1 MINQKNYNFDKYLI
15 PSNFDIKKTI
25 MRLNKYGLKIVCVVD
40 KNNILK
46 GTVSDGDIR
55 RGLLKNISLEDSIKE
70 IMNKRPKTVGL
81 KSSNQEVNNTF
92 AEYEVQALPVIDK
105 KKKLLNILTKDREN
119 YIENYVYII
128 AGGKGKRMM
137 PLTKTLPKPLL
148 EYSGE
153 PILERILYK
162 LKLEGFKNIIISV
175 NYLGQKIQKYFKNVN
190 NLDLNIQYIK
200 ETKEMG
206 TAGSL
211 EKLKNLKNNLPI
223 LISNADL
230 ITNLNFKDLL
240 NYHNDNLSEFTIA
253 SKKYEYQNPFGVIV
267 NKGKKVIKI
276 SEKPIY
282 KFNVNAGVYV
292 VNHKLLRLLKKN
304 KYMDMPDFIEKL
316 LKKKKK
322 INIFPLHEK
331 WKDIGNPKDL
341 D

>member
-1 MINQKNYNFDKYLI
+1 
-15 PSNFDIKKTI
+15 
-25 MRLNKYGLKIVCVVD
+25 
-40 KNNILK
+40 
-46 GTVSDGDIR
+46 
-55 RGLLKNISLEDSIKE
+55 
-70 IMNKRPKTVGL
+70 
-81 KSSNQEVNNTF
+81 
-92 AEYEVQALPVIDK
+92 
-105 KKKLLNILTKDREN
+105 
-119 YIENYVYII
+119 
-128 AGGKGKRMM
+128 MM

-211 EKLKNLKNNLPI
+211 EKLKNLNNNLPI

-267 NKGKKVIKI
+267 NKGKK
-276 SEKPIY
+276 S
-282 KFNVNAGVYV
+282 
-292 VNHKLLRLLKKN
+292 H
-304 KYMDMPDFIEKL
+304 
-316 LKKKKK
+316 
-322 INIFPLHEK
+322 
-331 WKDIGNPKDL
+331 
-341 D
+341 